1 VNFAIPQ
8 LALIIGGVCS
18 FLICLGIVLTKHIH
32 GSHTLDSE
40 LGVQK
45 IHSEPTPRV
54 GGLAIYASM
63 VLSWVF
69 APPIVATVLSIM
81 LIASVPAFLGG
92 VIEDIVKRG
101 KVTERLLATF
111 ASGVLAWWLTGISL
125 THIDVYGVDG
135 MLAIR
140 PISVVF
146 TAFAVGGIANSINII
161 DGLNGLAGGIVLLCL
176 AALGFIAYQAF
187 DYEMAK
193 LCFVLGGSIFGFLLI
208 NYPRGKIFLGDGG
221 AYLLGFLLGWVAVM
235 VAMRNNTISPWAP
248 VLACGYPILEVLF
261 SMARRAARKLKLG
274 HPDRLHLHSLLWARV
289 ARPALKGKSSVMQN
303 AAVLPMVLLYAA
315 IPAFLAI
322 HYRTNTKALI
332 VSFIASAFVYA
343 VIYARLVHFRWIV
356 PKFCLSGK

>member
-1 VNFAIPQ
+1 
-8 LALIIGGVCS
+8 
-18 FLICLGIVLTKHIH
+18 
-32 GSHTLDSE
+32 
-40 LGVQK
+40 
-45 IHSEPTPRV
+45 
-54 GGLAIYASM
+54 
-63 VLSWVF
+63 
-69 APPIVATVLSIM
+69 
-81 LIASVPAFLGG
+81 
-92 VIEDIVKRG
+92 
-101 KVTERLLATF
+101 
-111 ASGVLAWWLTGISL
+111 
-125 THIDVYGVDG
+125 
-135 MLAIR
+135 
-140 PISVVF
+140 
-146 TAFAVGGIANSINII
+146 
-161 DGLNGLAGGIVLLCL
+161 
-176 AALGFIAYQAF
+176 
-187 DYEMAK
+187 
-193 LCFVLGGSIFGFLLI
+193 
-208 NYPRGKIFLGDGG
+208 
-221 AYLLGFLLGWVAVM
+221 M